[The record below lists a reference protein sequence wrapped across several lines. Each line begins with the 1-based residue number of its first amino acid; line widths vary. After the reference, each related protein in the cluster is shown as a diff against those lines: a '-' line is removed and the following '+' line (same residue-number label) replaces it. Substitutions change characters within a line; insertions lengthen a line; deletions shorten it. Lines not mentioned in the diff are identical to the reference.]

1 MIVFWLSLICLFAA
15 ALPALVFF
23 ANLRHF
29 KPPPPVPQGPAPRI
43 SVLVPARNE
52 EGSIAACV
60 RSVLESSNVELEVIV
75 LDDHST
81 DATAEIVQTI
91 ASADPR
97 VRLETAP
104 ELPPGWCGKQ
114 HACHV
119 LSTLATHEMMTF
131 LDADVRLQPEA
142 LARMA
147 AFLDASKAGL
157 VSGFPRQETG
167 TFLERLLIPLIHWTL
182 LCFLPF
188 GRMRQDLRTSLGA
201 GCGQWFMTTKSAYQK
216 AGGHAA
222 IKESLHDGVKL
233 PRAYRTAGIM
243 TDLCDV
249 TDLATCRMYRT
260 NSQVWFGLA
269 KNAREGL
276 GGPKL
281 LPFFTVLFL
290 LGHVLP
296 FILLLREFSRQ
307 PNGFGL
313 NNTVVAITCGLA
325 LLPRILAAP
334 TYRQS
339 LLSALLHPFGIL
351 TLLAIQWYANVRYW
365 LGRPVGW
372 KGRPPPRLSSEN
384 PNPTS

>member
-1 MIVFWLSLICLFAA
+1 MFWLSLLCLAAA

-23 ANLRHF
+23 ANLKHF
-29 KPPPPVPQGPAPRI
+29 KPPPPVPAVLAPRI
-43 SVLVPARNE
+43 SVLIPARNE
-52 EGSIAACV
+52 EGSIAACL
-60 RSVLESSNVELEVIV
+60 RSVQECTHVELEIIV

-91 ASADPR
+91 AKADPR
-97 VRLETAP
+97 VRLASAP

-119 LSTLATHEMMTF
+119 LSTFASHEIMTF

-147 AFLDASKAGL
+147 AFLDTSKAGL

-167 TFLERLLIPLIHWTL
+167 TFLEKQLIPLIHWTL
-182 LCFLPF
+182 LCFLPL
-188 GRMRQDLRTSLGA
+188 GRMRKDLRPGLGA
-201 GCGQWFMTTKSAYQK
+201 GCGQWFMTTKAAYQK

-233 PRAYRTAGIM
+233 PRAYRKAGIM

-260 NSQVWFGLA
+260 NSQVWMGLA

-276 GGPKL
+276 GDPKL

-290 LGHVLP
+290 LGHVIPL
-296 FILLLREFSRQ
+296 FIFLWGFSRFPFSLGTMYLSFFAIMFSNAPRYYAVFRFRQ
-307 PNGFGL
+307 PY
-313 NNTVVAITCGLA
+313 
-325 LLPRILAAP
+325 PP
-334 TYRQS
+334 Q
-339 LLSALLHPFGIL
+339 HPLGIL